1 MVKCAKKMA
10 FNCQCGRAGPGPVVR
25 WGRFFISPSLALTM
39 PISNNFQLNRA
50 SGETPKLW
58 VYLTIKV
65 IVIPKV

>member
-39 PISNNFQLNRA
+39 PISNNFQLNGA
-50 SGETPKLW
+50 SGETQTSLKI
-58 VYLTIKV
+58 TFIKV
-65 IVIPKV
+65 QRLF